1 MWRPSSSSS
10 ERSAASLS
18 SKRPCMCNCVFGCGW
33 VALLPSQ
40 RQLRCS
46 AASLRFV
53 TEPCAVICA
62 QNRVYTARL
71 QCIKVPTA
79 TALPCTPATTPASH
93 FVPPPPPSVSHRC
106 QVCVFVVHQL
116 PRRLDAPRHVSDS
129 TLVHDG
135 RRQLLFLM
143 AGCVRVCEACVSES
157 VFVCACVCA
166 CKGCLPA
173 KQLQVQGI
181 ACSRGWVQPSQQR
194 PTSAPTASARRCSC
208 ACCSCFMR
216 FVSAAR
222 LSAALALSTAAV
234 AVSSARLRVRVV
246 E

>member
-1 MWRPSSSSS
+1 MSQSPVRLFVHKTESTQLDC
-10 ERSAASLS
+10 SA
-18 SKRPCMCNCVFGCGW
+18 SKYPQQQHCR
-33 VALLPSQ
+33 ALLQ
-40 RQLRCS
+40 QL
-46 AASLRFV
+46 L
-53 TEPCAVICA
+53 P
-62 QNRVYTARL
+62 
-71 QCIKVPTA
+71 PT
-79 TALPCTPATTPASH
+79 LS
-93 FVPPPPPSVSHRC
+93 PPSVSHRC

-216 FVSAAR
+216 FVSAAQ

>member
-1 MWRPSSSSS
+1 MQRSEPAFCHRALCGYLCTKQSLHSSTAVHQSTHSNS
-10 ERSAASLS
+10 TAVHS
-18 SKRPCMCNCVFGCGW
+18 CNNSC
-33 VALLPSQ
+33 LP
-40 RQLRCS
+40 LC
-46 AASLRFV
+46 
-53 TEPCAVICA
+53 
-62 QNRVYTARL
+62 
-71 QCIKVPTA
+71 
-79 TALPCTPATTPASH
+79 
-93 FVPPPPPSVSHRC
+93 PPPPSVSHRC

-216 FVSAAR
+216 FVSAAQ